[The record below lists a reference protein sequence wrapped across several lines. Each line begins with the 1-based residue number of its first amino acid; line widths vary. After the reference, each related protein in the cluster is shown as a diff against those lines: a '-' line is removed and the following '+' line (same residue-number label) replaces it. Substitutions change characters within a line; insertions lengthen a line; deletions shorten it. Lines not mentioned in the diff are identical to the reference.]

1 MKFHPSS
8 THLSEA
14 MASAHS
20 LVHLACRACEHQSK
34 STLQESLPVA
44 GRIVLFMNLWPTR
57 CRTEAAFILMLVVGM
72 AVAGCQQAE
81 DPALSTNSSNTPTQE
96 DASPSGSQASQDDFP
111 VLTIAPVTEANSG
124 SGVLTI
130 PAAVPGQLLLPV
142 PENLTMAMGVR
153 NGGLPESSPAA
164 EAAFAELLQ
173 AARGGSTPDQWQVAE
188 QKLTQL
194 GTTALGIYVRHLKDD
209 DLMVRE
215 LASMFL
221 AQLGPEAESSA
232 PEIVSSLQDH
242 SLFVRANVAS
252 VLSSIVAYESK
263 VAPVLL
269 GLLESDEVNIRMI
282 AATSLGNLTSQSDLV
297 AQIEPALLKLVDDP
311 AVEVRQAAIRSLA
324 QSGSGTPAIRK
335 TLQAIARQPTDPLQE
350 EAAQALR
357 RLDGAPKPGDATP
370 ASNSDE

>member
-1 MKFHPSS
+1 MKSNPLSQ
-8 THLSEA
+8 HLSEA
-14 MASAHS
+14 RASAHA
-20 LVHLACRACEHQSK
+20 LDQLACTTCEYQSE
-34 STLQESLPVA
+34 STVKESFPVA
-44 GRIVLFMNLWPTR
+44 GGKVLFLDRWPTR
-57 CRTEAAFILMLVVGM
+57 FRTQPSLLLTLLFGM
-72 AVAGCQQAE
+72 AVAGCQKAE
-81 DPALSTNSSNTPTQE
+81 DPALSANSSNTPTQVNM
-96 DASPSGSQASQDDFP
+96 AASGSQASQDDFP
-111 VLTIAPVTEANSG
+111 VLTIAPVAEANSG
-124 SGVLTI
+124 SAVLTI
-130 PAAVPGQLLLPV
+130 PAAGPGQLLLPV
-142 PENLTMAMGVR
+142 PENPTMATGIR

-269 GLLESDEVNIRMI
+269 GLLESDEINIRMI

-335 TLQAIARQPTDPLQE
+335 TLQAIARQPADPLQE